1 MNSIL
6 KNLRKSIEDVNIEV
20 RILGLLSF
28 FLGIFGI
35 YIVPFVTAEITI
47 KLFGESLAT
56 TTRKYTL
63 FQILQ
68 EYYDYELNISDV
80 LYPIIILT
88 IGSLSSLLGAVLSR
102 RVIYIGGIIQSIG
115 IGLLVNNFVLHSAES
130 SEFIE
135 VTPSPY
141 VGLLFIII
149 APICS
154 FLVFLVTVWESG

>member
-6 KNLRKSIEDVNIEV
+6 KNLHNYIKDVNIKV

-68 EYYDYELNISDV
+68 EYYNYELNISDV

-88 IGSLSSLLGAVLSR
+88 IGSLSSLLGSVLSR
-102 RVIYIGGIIQSIG
+102 RVIYIGGITQLIG

-135 VTPSPY
+135 VTSNPHI
-141 VGLLFIII
+141 GILFIII

-154 FLVFLVTVWESG
+154 FLIFLLTIWESG